1 MNIPEKYANCKIEF
15 IFPEEDGVAL
25 VDGLPRILDHEA
37 WDKRSEQMKND
48 HKYFSVHRNEL
59 LEKYPDQWVSVYK
72 GQIIA
77 VDVDRD
83 ELAKKIDA
91 LGLHRTLPETKFIE
105 TNPVPLN
112 PLNLGKS
119 R

>member
-37 WDKRSEQMKND
+37 WDKRSEQMRND
-48 HKYFSVHRNEL
+48 HKYFSVHRDEL

-72 GQIIA
+72 GEVIA
-77 VDVDRD
+77 VGPDHIGV
-83 ELAKKIDA
+83 LKKLDA
-91 LGLHRTLPETKFIE
+91 LGIHRTLPETQRMN
-105 TNPVPLN
+105 TNPLPWVI
-112 PLNLGKS
+112 
-119 R
+119 

>member
-1 MNIPEKYANCKIEF
+1 MAERIEY
-15 IFPEEDGVAL
+15 IFPKEDGVAL
-25 VDGLPRILDHEA
+25 VNGLPRIVDDEA
-37 WDKRSEQMKND
+37 YLRRSEQMRKD
-48 HKYFSVHRNEL
+48 HKYFSLHRDEL

-72 GQIIA
+72 GEVIA

-105 TNPVPLN
+105 TNPASVN
-112 PLNLGKS
+112 PLNLGW
-119 R
+119 RT